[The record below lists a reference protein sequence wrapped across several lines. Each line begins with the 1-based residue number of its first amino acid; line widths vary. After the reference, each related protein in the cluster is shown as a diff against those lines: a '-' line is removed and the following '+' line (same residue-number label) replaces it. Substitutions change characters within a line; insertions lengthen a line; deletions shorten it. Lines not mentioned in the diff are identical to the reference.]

1 MMHGKHMMPE
11 KHKAMKGKKM
21 ISRKVAKLRREGYA
35 QDQAVAIAHDMAR
48 KRKKK
53 GR

>member
-1 MMHGKHMMPE
+1 MMHGKH
-11 KHKAMKGKKM
+11 KGKKM
-21 ISRKVAKLRREGYA
+21 MGDKKRVSHKVAKLRREGYA

>member
-1 MMHGKHMMPE
+1 MMHGKHM
-11 KHKAMKGKKM
+11 KAKGKKM

-48 KRKKK
+48 KRKKMK